1 MKAGKYDSFS
11 NKCTRMANNMPKY
24 LAINGNFATFA
35 TSNNKNQEKVKYSE
49 LHRRFTKA
57 GYKFD
62 HAEGSHYFY
71 IKDGVLTEPVPY
83 HGAKEMP
90 QPLANHLIRKYNV

>member
-1 MKAGKYDSFS
+1 MLISGKI
-11 NKCTRMANNMPKY
+11 T
-24 LAINGNFATFA
+24 IFAP
-35 TSNNKNQEKVKYSE
+35 SNNSKAFMKYTE

-71 IKDGVLTEPVPY
+71 IKNGVLTEPVPY

-90 QPLANHLIRKYNV
+90 QPLANHLIRKYGV